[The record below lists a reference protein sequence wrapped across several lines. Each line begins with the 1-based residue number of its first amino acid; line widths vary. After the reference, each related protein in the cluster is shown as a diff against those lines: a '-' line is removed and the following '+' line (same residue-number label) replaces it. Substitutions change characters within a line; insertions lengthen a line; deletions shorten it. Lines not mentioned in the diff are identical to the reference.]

1 MTFDLRHLEGNEL
14 LFAALVFVVVLSAYM
29 VCLHAWDYLRRR
41 GLSCIWVYDKIQ
53 PHSGTHRWVCAE
65 CGETGYS
72 KNRRAPL
79 TCKKALGVRGL

>member
-41 GLSCIWVYDKIQ
+41 GLSCVWD
-53 PHSGTHRWVCAE
+53 
-65 CGETGYS
+65 
-72 KNRRAPL
+72 
-79 TCKKALGVRGL
+79 VR